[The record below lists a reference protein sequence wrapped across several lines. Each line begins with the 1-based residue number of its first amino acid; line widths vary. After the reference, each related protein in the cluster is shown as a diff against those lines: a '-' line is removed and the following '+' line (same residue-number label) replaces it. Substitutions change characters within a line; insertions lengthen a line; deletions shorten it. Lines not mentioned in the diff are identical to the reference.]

1 MAAATQKIV
10 ILADDQTGSAIASA
24 VRNTKRLD
32 RQLQTTNKVMRT
44 TTRQG
49 RAQMGQLGHQ
59 VQDIAVQLQMG
70 MNPLMVFAQ
79 QGSQIAAVFGA
90 GGAVVGALLATA
102 AAIGSALL
110 PALFKANEEFDKFVG
125 RVREVTLD
133 FKDMSEPLK
142 QAIVIGAQK
151 EVEAARKK
159 FNKLKEEIQD
169 LGEDVNFLQTNLDA
183 GFYDAKGAG
192 GVKFVQAQIESFSK
206 SLRQK
211 TVELAIAQKG
221 ITTAERNLAS
231 YTSQVGAT
239 TKANE
244 ILTATIKNARS
255 EVEVNNDA
263 YEKQADIIKNKLQTP
278 MGAFMEQQAQMKVL
292 VQEGYLSVEEMNKR
306 LKQLK
311 KELDLLPKDPFK
323 DVKESGIKALED
335 GLVSLIDGTKSVAR
349 AFEDMAR
356 SVVSSLARMAVQE
369 AITNPIAEAI
379 GLRAN
384 GGPVSAG
391 KPYIVGEKGPEL
403 MIPRGGGTVVP
414 NKSLGAGDAPV
425 NVTLNI
431 STGVAQTVRT
441 EIMSMLPVITNA
453 AKSAVVDG
461 RRRGGSFARGM
472 S

>member
-10 ILADDQTGSAIASA
+10 ILADDQTGAAIASA
-24 VRNTKRLD
+24 VRNSKKLD

-110 PALFKANEEFDKFVG
+110 PALFKANEEFDKFLG
-125 RVREVTLD
+125 RVKAVTLD
-133 FKDMSEPLK
+133 LKDMN
-142 QAIVIGAQK
+142 QATREAVITGAEK
-151 EVEAARKK
+151 EVQKANKAYNDQVKLLDDIIEKIK
-159 FNKLKEEIQD
+159 FYKEKTAGGTKLELIPGFSVSALQGYVRRLKE
-169 LGEDVNFLQTNLDA
+169 GRT
-183 GFYDAKGAG
+183 
-192 GVKFVQAQIESFSK
+192 
-206 SLRQK
+206 
-211 TVELAIAQKG
+211 ELAILQKAL
-221 ITTAERNLAS
+221 TTARRKLAELKGEVGMAEKPVFELSNRISSGSVAVNS
-231 YTSQVGAT
+231 YNAAHE
-239 TKANE
+239 KLAE
-244 ILTATIKNARS
+244 TIR
-255 EVEVNNDA
+255 
-263 YEKQADIIKNKLQTP
+263 NKLQTP

-356 SVVSSLARMAVQE
+356 SVVSSLARMAVQQ
-369 AITNPIAEAI
+369 AITNPIAQAL

-414 NKSLGAGDAPV
+414 NKSLGGGDAPV

-441 EIMSMLPVITNA
+441 EIMSMLPMITNA